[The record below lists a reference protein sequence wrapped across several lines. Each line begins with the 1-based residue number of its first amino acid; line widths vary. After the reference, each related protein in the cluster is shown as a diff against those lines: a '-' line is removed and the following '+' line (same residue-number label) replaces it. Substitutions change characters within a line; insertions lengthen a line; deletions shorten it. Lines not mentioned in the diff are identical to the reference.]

1 MLLLVC
7 SCPVLLMT
15 GQRSAFNSATRAM
28 HQTILRSCDD
38 KAKLE
43 FIEVAGV
50 ANLLQEK
57 VLYTLTPPGH
67 TARVLRLYY
76 SRQPSHSRSG
86 SHTHFYLSPRATIL

>member
-1 MLLLVC
+1 MCDWRDLCDVSVC

-38 KAKLE
+38 KAKVE

-57 VLYTLTPPGH
+57 V
-67 TARVLRLYY
+67 
-76 SRQPSHSRSG
+76 HSLL
-86 SHTHFYLSPRATIL
+86 LSLF